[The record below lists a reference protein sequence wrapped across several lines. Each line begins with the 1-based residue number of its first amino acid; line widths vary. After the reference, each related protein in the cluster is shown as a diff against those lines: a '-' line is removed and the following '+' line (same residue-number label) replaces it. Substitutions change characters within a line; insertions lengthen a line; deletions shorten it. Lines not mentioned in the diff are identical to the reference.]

1 MQRDLEALQ
10 LCRAVHP
17 HDLDRLF
24 QGGPA
29 GKTVLARDHM
39 QVIGVL
45 QGLALGARL
54 IGGNAG
60 VRIRGSGLMGLPQR
74 LGIAAQP
81 VQGFR
86 HRLTFHT
93 ARDPLD
99 RAKVKPKGMSVRYK
113 GGAGDGFPRIW
124 MPHPEGCCTIA

>member
-1 MQRDLEALQ
+1 MRDSARCTSGGAGQGRGDGIAFIERHLQPETAIGKVGGLRKQPLHHLHLPVMQRDLEALQ

-29 GKTVLARDHM
+29 GKAVLARDHM

-54 IGGNAG
+54 TGGNAG
-60 VRIRGSGLMGLPQR
+60 ARIRGSGLMGLPQR
-74 LGIAAQP
+74 LGIAA
-81 VQGFR
+81 
-86 HRLTFHT
+86 
-93 ARDPLD
+93 
-99 RAKVKPKGMSVRYK
+99 
-113 GGAGDGFPRIW
+113 
-124 MPHPEGCCTIA
+124 